1 MIGSRHSLN
10 TIVFF
15 AKNIRDLVESGET
28 NWNELGFTEKD
39 LEGRIRDARVRNA
52 KKEFANM
59 LDACYSLDTI
69 VFFAKNI
76 RDLVESGETNWEEL
90 GFTDKDVT
98 ERLKKFQTSKA
109 A

>member
-1 MIGSRHSLN
+1 MITTEQAKQHFFSDMIGSRHSLN
-10 TIVFF
+10 
-15 AKNIRDLVESGET
+15 
-28 NWNELGFTEKD
+28 
-39 LEGRIRDARVRNA
+39 
-52 KKEFANM
+52 
-59 LDACYSLDTI
+59 TI